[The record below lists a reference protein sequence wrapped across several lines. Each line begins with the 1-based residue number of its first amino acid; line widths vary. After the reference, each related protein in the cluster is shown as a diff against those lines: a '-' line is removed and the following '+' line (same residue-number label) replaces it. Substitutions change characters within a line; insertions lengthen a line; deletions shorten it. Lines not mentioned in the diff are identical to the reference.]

1 MEVHDFYFD
10 NNTPIYIQISKLFQ
24 SKVFIGDL
32 MPGDVIPSRREL
44 ASILKVNLN
53 TVQKSYSYMEDI
65 GLIKTEKNKHSIIT
79 YNKEIIESLK
89 NEFLKEPLYK
99 FIITMK
105 SVNISKERVLE
116 LIDKEYDKVECE
128 NNTSKKESESEKNDK
143 IEECDKKIQKKELS
157 R

>member
-1 MEVHDFYFD
+1 
-10 NNTPIYIQISKLFQ
+10 
-24 SKVFIGDL
+24 

>member
-1 MEVHDFYFD
+1 
-10 NNTPIYIQISKLFQ
+10 
-24 SKVFIGDL
+24 

-99 FIITMK
+99 FILTMK

-128 NNTSKKESESEKNDK
+128 NNTSKKESEREKNDK